1 MAMLSMLPRADISES
16 SDIGRLEAE
25 GVDDDS
31 NDIKVDIA
39 EVMDVDEVAA
49 DELAVLST
57 QDDRVL
63 DDSESASVDVV
74 AVAGA
79 VV

>member
-1 MAMLSMLPRADISES
+1 MLSMLPRADISES

>member
-1 MAMLSMLPRADISES
+1 MLSMLPRAVISES

-31 NDIKVDIA
+31 NDIKLDIA
-39 EVMDVDEVAA
+39 EVMDVDEVAS

-74 AVAGA
+74 SVAGA

>member
-1 MAMLSMLPRADISES
+1 MLSMLPRAVISES

-31 NDIKVDIA
+31 NDIKLDIA
-39 EVMDVDEVAA
+39 EVMDVDEVAS